1 MTHGIGLQPNDR
13 NARFRLVG
21 GRSFIRGQRT
31 EMNAVSKRL
40 MWLIVVGAL
49 LRLGLAA
56 WFPLA
61 NDEAYHTLFLRHP
74 AFSYFDHPPML
85 MIVETFGMTLLGQT
99 PEIVTPLAAR
109 LGFVLLFAGSTWLT
123 YRIGRRLFGPA
134 AGLLAATALNCS
146 AYHSVAAG
154 TFVLPDGPLLFFW
167 LLTIDRLALALDAA
181 ERRER
186 ATGIWAQVG
195 VAWGLAML
203 SKYHAVFLPLGAV
216 IYLALR
222 PGARRTYL
230 TAGPWLAV
238 AIGLALFS
246 PVIYWNATHGWA
258 SFAFQSGRAVGGG
271 FRPEYF
277 AVALLGQIL
286 YLTPWVWRDAVS
298 SMVRLARGES
308 PATEPS
314 DVAASPNDDRLM
326 SLDRRTFLL
335 SLSLPVLSVFFYVA
349 LRKPVLPHW
358 SLVGLLPAFPLIGQA
373 WADQAARPSTL
384 ARTRK
389 RVGWALGFVVAA
401 TLFTAAHSRF
411 GLVPWNRFGSTG
423 ERIAQVDLTLDGIIW
438 SGLAEQLERRGWVPG
453 PNEFLFTSRWY
464 ESGHLARELG
474 ASRTVLCYNR
484 KDSRGFS
491 DWANPADYVG
501 RDGIL
506 VSLSAKANVEPA
518 CFDRWFE
525 SIEPLGTIEI
535 HDGDMLLRTARVYR
549 CRRQL
554 MAFPFDRES
563 LTKSSARALATRPAD
578 AARR

>member
-1 MTHGIGLQPNDR
+1 MPEF
-13 NARFRLVG
+13 ARP
-21 GRSFIRGQRT
+21 GRCIIRGQRT
-31 EMNAVSKRL
+31 DMNAVSKRL
-40 MWLIVVGAL
+40 VWLIVAGTL

-85 MIVETFGMTLLGQT
+85 MVVESFGMALLGQSA
-99 PEIVTPLAAR
+99 EAVTPLAAR

-123 YRIGRRLFGPA
+123 FRIGKRLYGPA

-154 TFVLPDGPLLFFW
+154 TFILPDGPLLFFW
-167 LLTIDRLALALDAA
+167 LLTIDRLSLALDAA
-181 ERRER
+181 ERHER
-186 ATGIWAQVG
+186 ATAIWAQVG
-195 VAWGLAML
+195 IAWGLAML

-216 IYLALR
+216 IYLAFR
-222 PGARRTYL
+222 PGSRRTFL
-230 TAGPWLAV
+230 QPGPWLAV
-238 AIGLALFS
+238 VIGLVLFS
-246 PVIYWNATHGWA
+246 PVIYWNATHDWA

-271 FRPEYF
+271 FRPEFF
-277 AVALLGQIL
+277 AIALLGQIL

-298 SMVRLARGES
+298 SMVRLARGEVS
-308 PATEPS
+308 DAEVPATDAP
-314 DVAASPNDDRLM
+314 AHGDRLK

-373 WADQAARPSTL
+373 WADHLARPATHT
-384 ARTRK
+384 RTRR
-389 RVGWALGFVVAA
+389 RVSWALGFVLVS
-401 TLFTAAHSRF
+401 TLFTAAHARF
-411 GLVPWNRFGSTG
+411 GLVPWNRFGQAG
-423 ERIAQVDLTLDGIIW
+423 ERMAQVDLTLDGIFW
-438 SGLAEQLERRGWVPG
+438 GGLAEQLERRGWVPG
-453 PNEFLFTSRWY
+453 PDEFLFTSRWY

-484 KDSRGFS
+484 RDSRGFS

-506 VSLSAKANVEPA
+506 VSLSAKADVEPA

-535 HDGDMLLRTARVYR
+535 RDGDMLLRTARVYR

-554 MAFPFDRES
+554 TAFPFDRGSVLENP
-563 LTKSSARALATRPAD
+563 ARAMATRPAD
-578 AARR
+578 AASDAARR